1 MQKAINIAQNIVLP
15 ELQLDSSF
23 DSGKA
28 SVPFWVSFTKALL
41 DFETDQKPI
50 YAAIY
55 SLELNNAEAIIS
67 ILPNIYKT
75 FISEIAER
83 YVHGETL
90 QETEH
95 LIATK
100 NPTFQEQITFFKTL
114 ENVVKKVERK
124 QIKSELP
131 KLYDKLTFEIPED
144 TIEATIKK
152 KSREDLRKK
161 FEHWNQEIAQTDVIP
176 LETNLQKE
184 DSKDLNKTDTK
195 SKVFQL
201 SYIKYAVA
209 ACFVIGFSIWFFNDQ
224 SNPGNFILPSESLA
238 EVSIEAKSVS
248 VLENKGLG
256 FASEA
261 EQVTIIENQQG
272 ERITSITKA
281 IETYQERIEK
291 EVSSQDSQ
299 ANLEQLN
306 TRIDT
311 LQGELNKLKER
322 EKQYCFNTK
331 ELNVYVSATNNT
343 YQVIQMDSL
352 FYLMKNKQLY
362 KLRPSENPI
371 PYSNVQDSLIINQ
384 IDDILFKNGLPT
396 IND

>member
-1 MQKAINIAQNIVLP
+1 MERAINIAQNIFLPVL
-15 ELQLDSSF
+15 QRDSSF
-23 DSGKA
+23 DKGKT
-28 SVPFWVSFTKALL
+28 SVAFWEALTKALL
-41 DFETDQKPI
+41 DFETDAKPV
-50 YAAIY
+50 YTSIY

-67 ILPNIYKT
+67 ILPNIYQT

-83 YVHGETL
+83 YVLGETSS
-90 QETEH
+90 ETEY

-100 NPTFQEQITFFKTL
+100 NPTFQEQITFYKTL
-114 ENVVKKVERK
+114 DNVVKKVERK
-124 QIKSELP
+124 RIKSELP

-161 FEHWNQEIAQTDVIP
+161 FKQWNQEMAETEVIS
-176 LETNLQKE
+176 LETNLQKSA
-184 DSKDLNKTDTK
+184 SKDINIPDTK

-201 SYIKYAVA
+201 SYLKYAVA
-209 ACFVIGFSIWFFNDQ
+209 ACFIIGFSIWFYNDQ
-224 SNPGNFILPSESLA
+224 SIPGNFILPSESLA

-248 VLENKGLG
+248 VTKNKGLG
-256 FASEA
+256 FASDTET
-261 EQVTIIENQQG
+261 VTIIENLQG
-272 ERITSITKA
+272 DRIISINKA
-281 IETYQERIEK
+281 IETYQKRIEK
-291 EVSSQDSQ
+291 EVSSQDNQ

-311 LQGELNKLKER
+311 LQSELNKLKER
-322 EKQYCFNTK
+322 EKQYSFNTK
-331 ELNVYVSATNNT
+331 ELNVFVSTTNNT

-352 FYLMKNKQLY
+352 FYLIKNKQLY
-362 KLRPSENPI
+362 KLIPSENLL
-371 PYSNVQDSLIINQ
+371 PYRIVQDSLIINQ